1 MPINRFADIILPLA
15 VRGRFTYKIP
25 DELADIVSPGVM
37 VTVPFGGRTLYS
49 GIVCTIHEK
58 SPDYKHLKS
67 VLNVVTGMPRVNEH
81 QLKLWQW
88 ISEYYLCSEG
98 EVMKAALP
106 GETSLSTYK
115 PRLERFII
123 LAKRFSESELNEIL
137 DKLKKAPK
145 QQDFLIAYLRITGY
159 TGLSEPEN
167 ISKSVLLSESQVSEG
182 IIDTLVKKGI
192 LRSVSLPVSRL
203 TDSESQRDP
212 VKKLSEAQSTAYKSV
227 KDQFSEKDIV
237 LLHGVTSSGKTEI
250 YIHLIEEQLKIGRQ
264 VLYMLPEIALTTQI
278 IQRLKK
284 HFGSATGVY
293 HSRFSDPEKVEIWN
307 KVAEQD
313 PLNSY
318 RLILGVRS
326 SLFLPFSN
334 LGLII
339 VDEEHDGSYKQHDP
353 APRYH
358 ARDTAIM
365 LASMHKAKT
374 ILGSASPSIESYNNA
389 VNGKYGLTDLK
400 ERFGFIKLP
409 TIILANTREAY
420 RKKLMV
426 SHFTPELLQ
435 AMDEALGKDEQII
448 LFQNRRGFSPYIEC
462 SECGWIP
469 VCVQCAV
476 NLTYHKGISKLVCHY
491 CGYTTG
497 MPSKCGNCHST
508 SMVTRGFG
516 TEKIE
521 DEIKIVFPKAKV
533 ARMDQDTTR
542 NKNSFSIL
550 IKAFEE
556 RRIDILI
563 GTQMISK
570 GLDFENL
577 TVVGIL
583 NADNLLNYPDF
594 RAHER
599 SFQLME
605 QVSGRAGRRQKQ
617 GKVVIQTSD
626 PANRIIRLV
635 LRHDYINMFK
645 MQSEERMTFNYPPFS
660 RMVKI
665 TIKHKDRAQLNYFS
679 EMLGHDL
686 KEIFG
691 KRVLGPEAPVI
702 SQVQLW
708 YIKTI
713 MIKIERE
720 KPTAKAKQL
729 ITEAID
735 RIEKEKGASTLRIAV
750 DVDPY

>member
-1 MPINRFADIILPLA
+1 MNNRFADIILPLA
-15 VRGRFTYKIP
+15 VRGRFTYSIPEKIEK
-25 DELADIVSPGVM
+25 DVRPGVL
-37 VTVPFGGRTLYS
+37 VTVQFGGRNLYT
-49 GIVCTIHEK
+49 GIVCNLHDKT
-58 SPDYKHLKS
+58 PDFKNVKPIIS
-67 VLNVVTGMPRVNEH
+67 VTDRIPVINEL
-81 QLKLWQW
+81 QLKLWLW
-88 ISEYYLCSEG
+88 ISEYYICSEG
-98 EVMKAALP
+98 EVMKAAM
-106 GETSLSTYK
+106 LSEVSINSYK
-115 PRLERFII
+115 PRLESFIK
-123 LAKRFSESELNEIL
+123 LTRNYTEEELNNIL

-145 QQDFLIAYLRITGY
+145 QQQALSTYLRLTGY
-159 TGLSEPEN
+159 EN
-167 ISKSVLLSESQVSEG
+167 GKKASQVGKSLLLSEAHSSTSALDALVAKGFLQSVSE
-182 IIDTLVKKGI
+182 
-192 LRSVSLPVSRL
+192 SVSRISEN
-203 TDSESQRDP
+203 DSFKEPIKQ
-212 VKKLSEAQSTAYKSV
+212 LSEAQDAAYKSI
-227 KDQFSEKDIV
+227 KKQFQDKDII

-250 YIHLIEEQLKIGRQ
+250 YIHLIEEQLKLGKQ

-278 IQRLKK
+278 ILRLKR
-284 HFGSATGVY
+284 HFGAVTGVY
-293 HSRFSDPEKVEIWN
+293 HSRFSDAEKVEIW
-307 KVAEQD
+307 KRVAEKDQMK
-313 PLNSY
+313 NY

-326 SLFLPFSN
+326 SIFLPFSD

-365 LASMHKAKT
+365 LAAMHNAKT
-374 ILGSASPSIESYNNA
+374 VLGSASPSIESYSNA
-389 VNGKYGLTDLK
+389 VNGKYGLTELN

-409 TIILANTREAY
+409 TIILANSREAY

-469 VCVQCAV
+469 VCIQCAV
-476 NLTYHKGISKLVCHY
+476 NLTYHKGIGKLVCHY
-491 CGYTTG
+491 CGYTID
-497 MPSKCGNCHST
+497 MPSKCGNCHS
-508 SMVTRGFG
+508 SGMVTRGFG

-521 DEIKIVFPKAKV
+521 DEIKIVFPAARV

-542 NKNSFSIL
+542 NKNSFKKI
-550 IKAFEE
+550 IQAFEE

-626 PANRIIRLV
+626 PANKIIRLV
-635 LRHDYINMFK
+635 LRHDYVNMFR
-645 MQSEERMTFNYPPFS
+645 MQAEERMTFNYPPYS

-665 TIKHKDRAQLNYFS
+665 TIKHKERAQLNYYADI
-679 EMLGHDL
+679 LGKDL

-691 KRVLGPEAPVI
+691 KRVLGPESPVI

-713 MIKIERE
+713 LIKIERE
-720 KPTAKAKQL
+720 KPPAKAKQL
-729 ITEAID
+729 IMEAID
-735 RIEKEKGASTLRIAV
+735 RLEKEKGASSLRIAI